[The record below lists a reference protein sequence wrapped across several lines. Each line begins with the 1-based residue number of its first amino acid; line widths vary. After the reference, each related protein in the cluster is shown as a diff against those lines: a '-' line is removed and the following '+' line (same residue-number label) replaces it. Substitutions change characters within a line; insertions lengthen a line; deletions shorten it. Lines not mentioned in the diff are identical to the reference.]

1 MPVSALNNRRHF
13 TADRARN
20 SYMSINRPVTASRLG
35 RLSLLGKLASGV
47 VGGMV
52 SEGARQ
58 LTQGKRPSLG
68 DLLLTPSNA
77 HRLTHRLSEM
87 RGAAMKVG
95 QLLSMDSGQIL
106 PPELSEV
113 LARLR
118 DSAHQMPSTQV
129 TAMLQQAWGNHWQS
143 KFKHFEFKPLAAAS
157 IGQVHQAVLRDGRQ
171 LAIKIQYPGVE
182 RSIDSD
188 VDNVASLLRLF
199 KLIPQ
204 EMNFLPLL
212 NEAKQQLHAEADY
225 QQEALALERFSSFT
239 LQDQRFLIPLVIES
253 LTTSKVLAMTYMD
266 GQPIENLAEKP
277 ARERNAAAAA
287 ILELGIREVFDWG
300 FVQTDPNFANYR
312 YEADSGRIQLLDFG
326 ATREYSMHQRTAL
339 RALLN
344 ACIDGNGTEM
354 EKAAAKVGYLDQ
366 RDPSGYRSGVIELLR
381 HATEPVRADGVYNF
395 AASDLADRMRDRL
408 VDMRLHSNF
417 WRLPPAGVLFLHRKL
432 GGLYMLLARL
442 RATVPVRDLVD
453 TLGAEPP

>member
-1 MPVSALNNRRHF
+1 MANNQQLR
-13 TADRARN
+13 T
-20 SYMSINRPVTASRLG
+20 SRIG
-35 RLSLLGKLASGV
+35 RLSLLGKLAGGI

-58 LTQGKRPSLG
+58 LAQGRRPRFG
-68 DLLLTPSNA
+68 DILLTPANA
-77 HRLTHRLSEM
+77 NRLTHRLSEM

-106 PPELSEV
+106 PPELSEI

-129 TAMLQQAWGNHWQS
+129 TAVLGQAWGSQWQRE
-143 KFKHFEFKPLAAAS
+143 FRYFDFKPLAAAS
-157 IGQVHQAVLRDGRQ
+157 IGQVHQAVLQDGRR
-171 LAIKIQYPGVE
+171 LAIKIQYPEVE

-199 KLIPQ
+199 NLIPQ
-204 EMNFLPLL
+204 EMNFLPVL
-212 NEAKQQLHAEADY
+212 NEAKRQLHAEADY
-225 QQEALALERFSSFT
+225 QQEALALRRFSSFT
-239 LQDQRFLIPLVIES
+239 LEDERFSIPQVIES
-253 LTTSKVLAMTYMD
+253 LTTSRVLAMTYMD

-277 ARERNAAAAA
+277 AKERNAAAAA

-312 YEADSGRIQLLDFG
+312 YAAADGRIQLLDFG
-326 ATREYSMHQRTAL
+326 ATREYSTHQRSAL

-344 ACIDGNGTEM
+344 ACIDGDGAEM
-354 EKAAAKVGYLDQ
+354 EKAAAKVGYLDES
-366 RDPSGYRSGVIELLR
+366 DPAGYRTGMIELLR
-381 HATEPVRADGVYNF
+381 HATEPVRAGGSYNF
-395 AASDLADRMRDRL
+395 GTSDLADRMRECL
-408 VDMRLHSNF
+408 VDMRLNNNF
-417 WRLPPAGVLFLHRKL
+417 WRLPPTGVLFLHRKL

-442 RATVPVRDLVD
+442 RATVPVRDLVA
-453 TLGAEPP
+453 TLDAE